1 MFEEEIYDCRCNRLI
16 AEEIY
21 FCFIVTK
28 NIVLALVFV
37 AIRSRPLFII
47 SHPPTSTFPLS
58 ALLVK
63 QENVYYFVI
72 LVVWVTYKYSTQMK
86 DRLLY

>member
-1 MFEEEIYDCRCNRLI
+1 MIVVAIASLLRKSTFVSLSLRILI
-16 AEEIY
+16 
-21 FCFIVTK
+21 F
-28 NIVLALVFV
+28 ALVFV

-72 LVVWVTYKYSTQMK
+72 LVVWVTYKYSTQVK